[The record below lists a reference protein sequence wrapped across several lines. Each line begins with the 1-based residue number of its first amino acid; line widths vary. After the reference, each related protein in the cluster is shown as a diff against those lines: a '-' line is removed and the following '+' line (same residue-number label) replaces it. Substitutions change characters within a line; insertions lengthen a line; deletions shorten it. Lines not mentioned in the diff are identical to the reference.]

1 MACIL
6 SFISSP
12 AQRWRQGAQW
22 RHRLSSTSSGSM
34 VALRRANPTGSQ
46 PDGAS
51 TPDSRE
57 GPRPPPTLSPTS
69 SLSSRHS
76 MGSSR
81 SSQSK
86 RADRELC
93 PHPSVL
99 PNAYAS
105 GYHLFYVGGR
115 QSHHHECQVT
125 GLDSISVTHR
135 VKMLIE
141 LVRQASLL

>member
-1 MACIL
+1 M
-6 SFISSP
+6 SDSEGPQTP
-12 AQRWRQGAQW
+12 AAYGDS
-22 RHRLSSTSSGSM
+22 HYRLSSTSSGSM

-86 RADRELC
+86 RSGPLGSPEGSSSGDECSAAKSTNRRPSDPARRRRSDSGSRGSRSLSVGEGRPMLS
-93 PHPSVL
+93 PSV
-99 PNAYAS
+99 
-105 GYHLFYVGGR
+105 GGPD
-115 QSHHHECQVT
+115 QD
-125 GLDSISVTHR
+125 L
-135 VKMLIE
+135 
-141 LVRQASLL
+141 